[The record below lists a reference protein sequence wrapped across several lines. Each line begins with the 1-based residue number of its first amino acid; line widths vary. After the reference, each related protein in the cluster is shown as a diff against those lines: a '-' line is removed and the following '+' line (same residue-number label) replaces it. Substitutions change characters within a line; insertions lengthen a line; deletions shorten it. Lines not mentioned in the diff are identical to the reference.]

1 MTAPMTGRR
10 RSAALPALAC
20 ALACLIPLLLPARP
34 AAAQVKV
41 DKKPP
46 EVEHKTF
53 DPKDKPKDMPELHH
67 GEVAVCVSGFSCD
80 TKVQVAESLIPLA
93 NGKTRVIFT
102 VRSVTPV
109 VGLKIVIW

>member
-1 MTAPMTGRR
+1 MTAPTIGRPP
-10 RSAALPALAC
+10 AAAPVLAC
-20 ALACLIPLLLPARP
+20 ALACLVPLLFPARP
-34 AAAQVKV
+34 AAGQVKV
-41 DKKPP
+41 EKKPP

-53 DPKDKPKDMPELHH
+53 DPRDKPKDMPELHH

-102 VRSVTPV
+102 V
-109 VGLKIVIW
+109 K